1 MVGKILRDLKFI
13 SEIGQGGMGLIY
25 LAEHVH
31 LGKKMAVKCLH
42 PELTRNPDFRKRFD
56 KEARAQAKM
65 DHSNIVHVN
74 DYFEENGTFYL
85 VMDYINGTELEEVL
99 EEIKSLALDQA
110 LVVFKKVLEGLN
122 YAHSKGVIHR
132 DIKPSNILI
141 TSENQIKIMDFGIA
155 IIAGDKRLT
164 KMNSPL
170 GTVCYMSPEQILG
183 NVEIDQRSDIYAS
196 GIVLFEMLTGLLPFD
211 AETEIEIC
219 NKHIKDPIPDL
230 NLFGNFPLAIQNII
244 IKCTQKKKEDRYKN
258 CTEVLSDIKA
268 YEMLKNKDRNKSS
281 NEKII
286 DNKPIS
292 NQKRDETN
300 EYNANKTD
308 SSKKDIVKT
317 VNDVEKHSKN
327 ALNDENNLSETTLND
342 SDNQSGLKK
351 IALIAFP
358 LLIIIITVVTFFVL
372 NTDHIDSPGK
382 HVEIKYRD
390 WNSVTQFKTL
400 EGHSNRV
407 GALSFSKNGRMLAS
421 ASFDK
426 SIILWDTVHFKN
438 QYTYKGHEKNVMS
451 IDFSPNSKYLVSGS
465 WDKQVKLWDIEANQA
480 MPYKMFQNDKVQSVC
495 FSPDGKMIASTGLD
509 KIIKFWDVNTGIQL
523 FQLTG
528 HKGVI
533 KSIVF
538 SPDGQLIASGG
549 YDKAIRLWDIKKKRL
564 YKSLVGHKELI
575 SSVRFSPNGKLLA
588 SGSYDNT
595 IKLWNVNTLSLI
607 STLQKH
613 SDDVNSISF
622 SPCSS
627 YLASSG
633 YDSSIII
640 WSIEKRQP
648 VNIVKKIKSLILDV
662 QFSPDGFFFAS
673 CGSDNKITIW
683 K

>member
-1 MVGKILRDLKFI
+1 MVGKIIRDLKFI
-13 SEIGQGGMGLIY
+13 SEIGQGGMGVIY

-56 KEARAQAKM
+56 KEARAQAKL

-74 DYFEENGTFYL
+74 DYFEENDTFYL
-85 VMDYINGTELEEVL
+85 VMDYINGTELEEVI
-99 EEIKSLALDQA
+99 EEIKSLAIDQA
-110 LVVFKKVLEGLN
+110 LVIFKKVLEGLN

-141 TSENQIKIMDFGIA
+141 TTENKIKIMDFGIA

-183 NVEIDQRSDIYAS
+183 NVEIDQRADIYAS

-230 NLFGNFPLAIQNII
+230 NSFGNYPLAIQNII
-244 IKCTQKKKEDRYKN
+244 IKCTQKNKEDRYKN
-258 CTEVLSDIKA
+258 CAEVLSDIEA
-268 YEMLKNKDRNKSS
+268 YEKLKNKNRNKST
-281 NEKII
+281 NETII
-286 DNKPIS
+286 ENKHIP
-292 NQKRDETN
+292 NQKKDKTN
-300 EYNANKTD
+300 EHNIN
-308 SSKKDIVKT
+308 KKDIDKKDVNKT
-317 VNDVEKHSKN
+317 ENDAENHSKN
-327 ALNDENNLSETTLND
+327 TLNNEKNLSETTLND
-342 SDNQSGLKK
+342 FDKQSGIKK

-358 LLIIIITVVTFFVL
+358 LLIIIIVVVSFFVL
-372 NTDHIDSPGK
+372 NIDHIDSSGK
-382 HVEIKYRD
+382 KTEIKYRN
-390 WNSVTQFKTL
+390 WNNVNQFKIL

-407 GALSFSKNGRMLAS
+407 GALSFSKNGKMLAS
-421 ASFDK
+421 ASFDN
-426 SIILWDTVHFKN
+426 SIILWDTVHFNN
-438 QYTYKGHEKNVMS
+438 QHTYKGHEKNVIS

-465 WDKQVKLWDIEANQA
+465 WDKQVKLWDIETNQA

-495 FSPDGKMIASTGLD
+495 FSSDGKMIASTGLD
-509 KIIKFWDVNTGIQL
+509 KIIKFWDVDTGKQL

-533 KSIVF
+533 KSIAF
-538 SPDGQLIASGG
+538 SPDGQFLASGG
-549 YDKAIRLWDIKKKRL
+549 YDKEISLWNIKKKRL
-564 YKSLVGHKELI
+564 HTLLVGHKEQI
-575 SSVRFSPNGKLLA
+575 SSVRFSPNGQFLA

-595 IKLWNVNTLSLI
+595 IKLWNIDTLSLI
-607 STLQKH
+607 STFQKH
-613 SDDVNSISF
+613 SDDVSSISF

-662 QFSPDGFFFAS
+662 QFSPDGLFFAS